1 VTSSVAV
8 VVFFAVS
15 CAALG
20 ARAMQRAK
28 TRARLSPSVAGA
40 TRRAGARIDVR
51 RAAIPVSL
59 AVAGYLV
66 LGVVGAVAG
75 VEAALAARRLGARR
89 SRRASAVLRDEQLAD
104 AVGALTSAIR
114 AGLSVP
120 QSLAYTAQ
128 EAEPPLRVDLES
140 LVHDL
145 GSGVPTRDAIVAW
158 TERVDTDDARLLGSV
173 LELHRRTGGDLPVVL
188 DQVAA
193 TIRERV
199 AAGREVRALTAQA
212 RLSGLIL
219 GLLPIGFFAFL
230 WLTSRRDIE
239 GALGTPAGMVCV
251 GLGLAMEA
259 GAFLW
264 IRHLLEVA

>member
-1 VTSSVAV
+1 VSISIAVLVLVAL
-8 VVFFAVS
+8 S
-15 CAALG
+15 CVGLG
-20 ARAMQRAK
+20 VRSARRERV
-28 TRARLSPSVAGA
+28 RARLALTELPAQPHL
-40 TRRAGARIDVR
+40 RRIDAR
-51 RAAIPVSL
+51 LLAIPLFLAMAGFFAFGPIGAAIGL
-59 AVAGYLV
+59 A
-66 LGVVGAVAG
+66 
-75 VEAALAARRLGARR
+75 AALVARRLGGRR
-89 SRRASAVLRDEQLAD
+89 SRRAASALRDEQLAD

-120 QSLAYTAQ
+120 QALAYTAQ
-128 EAEPPLRVDLES
+128 EAEPPLRGDLES
-140 LVHDL
+140 LVRDL
-145 GSGVPTRDAIVAW
+145 DGGVPSADAVVSW
-158 TERVDTDDARLLGSV
+158 TERVGTDDARLLGSV

-230 WLTSRRDIE
+230 WLTSRREIE
-239 GALGTPAGMVCV
+239 GALGTRAGMLSV

-264 IRHLLEVA
+264 IRRLLEVA

>member
-1 VTSSVAV
+1 MWLVPVLVFLGVCACGLAASSARRATVRARVAPPGSSRTRRV
-8 VVFFAVS
+8 DMRRGAISVS
-15 CAALG
+15 LGLAGFVAFGPLG
-20 ARAMQRAK
+20 AAI
-28 TRARLSPSVAGA
+28 G
-40 TRRAGARIDVR
+40 I
-51 RAAIPVSL
+51 AAS
-59 AVAGYLV
+59 
-66 LGVVGAVAG
+66 
-75 VEAALAARRLGARR
+75 LAARRFGARR
-89 SRRASAVLRDEQLAD
+89 SRRASAVVRDEQLAD

-120 QSLAYTAQ
+120 QSLAYTAR
-128 EAEPPLRVDLES
+128 EAEPPLRADLES
-140 LVHDL
+140 LVRDL
-145 GSGVPTRDAIVAW
+145 ESGVPSTEAIGDW
-158 TERVDTDDARLLGSV
+158 TERVGTDDARLLGSV
-173 LELHRRTGGDLPVVL
+173 LELHRRSGGDLPAVL

-239 GALGTPAGMVCV
+239 GALGTRAGVLSV
-251 GLGLAMEA
+251 GLGLVMEL

-264 IRHLLEVA
+264 IRRLLEVA

>member
-1 VTSSVAV
+1 
-8 VVFFAVS
+8 VS
-15 CAALG
+15 CGGLAVLAARRAGVRARLPQPASEAPSLSLGRVDAGRGAIPLFLGVAGFLAFGPVGAAVGVGAALG
-20 ARAMQRAK
+20 AR
-28 TRARLSPSVAGA
+28 
-40 TRRAGARIDVR
+40 
-51 RAAIPVSL
+51 
-59 AVAGYLV
+59 
-66 LGVVGAVAG
+66 
-75 VEAALAARRLGARR
+75 RLGSHR
-89 SRRASAVLRDEQLAD
+89 SRRASAALRDEQLAD

-120 QSLAYTAQ
+120 QSLAYTAR
-128 EAEPPLRVDLES
+128 EAEPPLCADLEA

-145 GSGVPTRDAIVAW
+145 ESGVPSTEAIAGW
-158 TERVDTDDARLLGSV
+158 TERVGTDDARLLGSV

-239 GALGTPAGMVCV
+239 GSLSTRAGMLSI
-251 GLGLAMEA
+251 GLGLALEA

-264 IRHLLEVA
+264 IRRLLEVT

>member
-1 VTSSVAV
+1 MTLSVAV
-8 VVFFAVS
+8 LVSFAVY
-15 CAALG
+15 CVGLG
-20 ARAMQRAK
+20 VRGASRERV
-28 TRARLSPSVAGA
+28 RARLVPARLP
-40 TRRAGARIDVR
+40 TRADRRRIDAR
-51 RAAIPVSL
+51 RLAISSFL
-59 AVAGYLV
+59 ALAGFLAFGPTGGAIGV
-66 LGVVGAVAG
+66 LG
-75 VEAALAARRLGARR
+75 ALAARRLGSHR
-89 SRRASAVLRDEQLAD
+89 SRRASSALRDEQLAD

-120 QSLAYTAQ
+120 QALAYTAQ
-128 EAEPPLRVDLES
+128 EAEPPLRDDLES

-145 GSGVPTRDAIVAW
+145 DGGVPSAEAVGSW
-158 TERVDTDDARLLGSV
+158 TERVGTDDARLLGSV

-230 WLTSRRDIE
+230 WLTSRREIE
-239 GALGTPAGMVCV
+239 GALGTRAGMLSV

-264 IRHLLEVA
+264 IRRLLEVA